1 MRGGWRYLSYPVA
14 IRVRGHEVVLERV
27 RLRVAPDGASEGK
40 EDSIALAVLTAAEL
54 EREGAV
60 AGLRPEPR
68 REIPE
73 TTAHLGS
80 TVVMLRG

>member
-1 MRGGWRYLSYPVA
+1 
-14 IRVRGHEVVLERV
+14 V

-68 REIPE
+68 REIHE